1 MLSGKR
7 GVGGVLTV
15 LVTVAGLFLSACEGN
30 TAVDGRNV
38 PGTGAA
44 GTGSGIISSG
54 AVHGKEAVYSEEV
67 SAMMENYGETLE
79 GIPEDTA
86 AQLCAMVRERRE
98 WLKNGMDR
106 QGDRELREYLDSA
119 NYGSG
124 LYYAVTDLD
133 RNGSLE
139 ITTSDMAGSGHFSY
153 NEMMEYDREK
163 GKLKDLHY
171 GRDKAED
178 DVGGFDIGG
187 VEETAV
193 YCSADGIYYYAFQDY
208 VRASS
213 EDFARCSGVLSLQ
226 DGYVTEGE
234 CYGVAETDRG
244 RTTYYVGDREVDEEN
259 YESLLESRC
268 KGVKEEGTAWFG
280 WQQGRG
286 GLVKMADEKLL
297 KKLADSW
304 REFRVDMTK
313 PKK

>member
-7 GVGGVLTV
+7 EAGWLLTV
-15 LVTVAGLFLSACEGN
+15 LVTVAGLFLPACDGN
-30 TAVDGRNV
+30 TAVDGNV
-38 PGTGAA
+38 TGASAA
-44 GTGSGIISSG
+44 GTGAGIISSG
-54 AVHGKEAVYSEEV
+54 AVDGKETVYSGEV

-86 AQLCAMVRERRE
+86 AQLCTMVRERRE
-98 WLKNGMDR
+98 WLENGMD
-106 QGDRELREYLDSA
+106 QEGDKELQEYLDAA

-139 ITTSDMAGSGHFSY
+139 IMTSDMEGSGRVSY

-171 GRDKAED
+171 GRDKAEG
-178 DVGGFDIGG
+178 DVGGYDIGG

-193 YCSADGIYYYAFQDY
+193 YYSADGTYYYAFQDY

-213 EDFARCSGVLSLQ
+213 EDFASCSGVLSLQ

-234 CYGVAETDRG
+234 CYGVAETDG
-244 RTTYYVGDREVDEEN
+244 GKTSYYVGDREVDEEN
-259 YESLLESRC
+259 YESLLEDRR
-268 KGVKEEGTAWFG
+268 KGVKEEGTACFG